1 MYTFSNYFQVLVY
14 IVSNKFNWS
23 VTFKLYFSGS
33 YRNIY
38 RQITQPRI
46 LPLFCS
52 VMARF
57 RSNGRNTATG
67 FSCRIFAH
75 ERKSGEFPSTTA
87 STTTTTTTTTPEV
100 LTDFNCFS
108 GQNPARNMDWILLT
122 FKYLMFIYFYDQKS
136 KKKDF

>member
-1 MYTFSNYFQVLVY
+1 MPPSFKQIQLECYFQTL
-14 IVSNKFNWS
+14 F
-23 VTFKLYFSGS
+23 L
-33 YRNIY
+33 
-38 RQITQPRI
+38 RI
-46 LPLFCS
+46 LSEHLQANNATSNSPPFFS

-100 LTDFNCFS
+100 LADFRCFS
-108 GQNPARNMDWILLT
+108 GQTSAGNME
-122 FKYLMFIYFYDQKS
+122 
-136 KKKDF
+136 

>member
-1 MYTFSNYFQVLVY
+1 MKYSWLEHTFVHIQHLISTILHIVLNVKCPL
-14 IVSNKFNWS
+14 VSKPFNWS

-33 YRNIY
+33 YRNIC

-46 LPLFCS
+46 LPLFFS

-100 LTDFNCFS
+100 LTYFNCFS
-108 GQNPARNMDWILLT
+108 GQNSARNMEWTLLT
-122 FKYLMFIYFYDQKS
+122 F
-136 KKKDF
+136 